1 MRKEELKPG
10 WLYKLAILDSH
21 GKAVEGVF
29 VYMGE
34 NGFGQFY
41 PPGKSFLSETFGI
54 EPHNVV
60 AEIGQYL

>member
-1 MRKEELKPG
+1 MKK
-10 WLYKLAILDSH
+10 
-21 GKAVEGVF
+21 
-29 VYMGE
+29 
-34 NGFGQFY
+34 FGPNNERCEAAFY